1 MIEFIVGLNL
11 GEFLALLILILAP
24 LYIGL
29 EIALHKYVAH
39 SVKLVKRVKKWKII
53 IAEGSF

>member
-29 EIALHKYVAH
+29 EIALHKYVAN
-39 SVKLVKRVKKWKII
+39 SVKLVRKVKK
-53 IAEGSF
+53 

>member
-11 GEFLALLILILAP
+11 GQFLALVILILAP

-29 EIALHKYVAH
+29 EIALYKYVAN
-39 SVKLVKRVKKWKII
+39 SVKLVKRIKK
-53 IAEGSF
+53 